1 MPSAASASWKAAR
14 WSGSSSAITPS
25 KSKMS
30 ARGPRGMGASYSGAG
45 DAGQPRRGSI
55 ESPGSMKTTFR
66 PRLLNGQTG
75 DPALL
80 VSLRWQGRALLVDL
94 GRIDRTPAATLLPIE
109 AVFVSHTHMDHFMGF
124 DQLLRLFLAR
134 DATLR
139 LYGPAGLADCVA
151 GKLAGY
157 TWNLTDEYAF
167 TLEVTEI
174 AARQMTS
181 WRFAARQR
189 FAREPLGP
197 PRPFTGVVVTDPVF
211 TVEAAP
217 LDHKIVSMAYAMT
230 ERTHLNLRPEALAA
244 AGLEPGPWLNALK
257 QAIRTGAP
265 DDTPIQVTPGD
276 RRPLGALSAELITV
290 TPGQKVAY
298 VVDTLF
304 SPANA
309 AAIVRLAAAGAD
321 GAPNVIPVCYALDDE
336 AVYFVADEKPKRRP
350 ARELL
355 RFRKLRATPRA
366 ALVVDDYDEDW
377 TRLAYVLVRGP
388 ARVVEAVAAHAGAL
402 RLLRARY
409 PQYGRMALDDP
420 TAHPVVR
427 IQPARIVVWRAAG

>member
-1 MPSAASASWKAAR
+1 
-14 WSGSSSAITPS
+14 
-25 KSKMS
+25 
-30 ARGPRGMGASYSGAG
+30 
-45 DAGQPRRGSI
+45 
-55 ESPGSMKTTFR
+55 
-66 PRLLNGQTG
+66 
-75 DPALL
+75 
-80 VSLRWQGRALLVDL
+80 
-94 GRIDRTPAATLLPIE
+94 
-109 AVFVSHTHMDHFMGF
+109 
-124 DQLLRLFLAR
+124 QLLRLFLAR

-167 TLEVTEI
+167 ALEVTEI
-174 AARQMTS
+174 GARQTTS

-197 PRPFTGVVVTDPVF
+197 PHPFTGVVVADPVF

-230 ERTHLNLRPEALAA
+230 ERTHLNVRPEALAA

-257 QAIRTGAP
+257 QAIRSGAP

-309 AAIVRLAAAGAD
+309 AAIVRLAAGAD
-321 GAPNVIPVCYALDDE
+321 LFFCEAPFLE
-336 AVYFVADEKPKRRP
+336 
-350 ARELL
+350 
-355 RFRKLRATPRA
+355 
-366 ALVVDDYDEDW
+366 ED
-377 TRLAYVLVRGP
+377 L
-388 ARVVEAVAAHAGAL
+388 EQAAHRYHLTARQAGAL
-402 RLLRARY
+402 A
-409 PQYGRMALDDP
+409 
-420 TAHPVVR
+420 
-427 IQPARIVVWRAAG
+427 RAAGVRRLQVFHFSPRYEGRYGEIVSEAQAEFAGQEVRYGELDRRGAAVP

>member
-1 MPSAASASWKAAR
+1 MPARRAPSRPGCESSTTRQSRGARSGSRTRSRSSAWRKPSGEGLPALTSSALTIAAKQSARPACTRISSISCRSAPEATASGTRAAAAR
-14 WSGSSSAITPS
+14 TNVGTPGKIGAPARTRPRKRSALAA
-25 KSKMS
+25 MS
-30 ARGPRGMGASYSGAG
+30 AR
-45 DAGQPRRGSI
+45 
-55 ESPGSMKTTFR
+55 PGSMKTTFR

-174 AARQMTS
+174 TARQTTS

-197 PRPFTGVVVTDPVF
+197 PRPFTGVVVADPVF
-211 TVEAAP
+211 RVEAAP

-230 ERTHLNLRPEALAA
+230 ERTHLNVRPEALAA
-244 AGLEPGPWLNALK
+244 AGLEPGPWPNA
-257 QAIRTGAP
+257 P
-265 DDTPIQVTPGD
+265 
-276 RRPLGALSAELITV
+276 
-290 TPGQKVAY
+290 
-298 VVDTLF
+298 
-304 SPANA
+304 
-309 AAIVRLAAAGAD
+309 
-321 GAPNVIPVCYALDDE
+321 
-336 AVYFVADEKPKRRP
+336 
-350 ARELL
+350 
-355 RFRKLRATPRA
+355 
-366 ALVVDDYDEDW
+366 
-377 TRLAYVLVRGP
+377 
-388 ARVVEAVAAHAGAL
+388 
-402 RLLRARY
+402 
-409 PQYGRMALDDP
+409 
-420 TAHPVVR
+420 
-427 IQPARIVVWRAAG
+427 

>member
-167 TLEVTEI
+167 RLEVTEI
-174 AARQMTS
+174 APDILTS
-181 WRFAARQR
+181 WQFLAKRR
-189 FAREPLGP
+189 FAREPLGA
-197 PRPFTGVVVTDPVF
+197 PRPFTGVVLSDPAF

-217 LDHKIVSMAYAMT
+217 LDHKIVSMAYAVT
-230 ERTHLNLRPEALAA
+230 ERTHLNVRADALVASGLR
-244 AGLEPGPWLNALK
+244 PGPWLNRLK
-257 QAIRTGAP
+257 QAVRAGAG
-265 DDTPIQVTPGD
+265 DDAPIEVAPGD
-276 RRPLGALSAELITV
+276 TRRLGALREPLLTITR
-290 TPGQKVAY
+290 GQKVAY
-298 VVDTLF
+298 VV
-304 SPANA
+304 
-309 AAIVRLAAAGAD
+309 
-321 GAPNVIPVCYALDDE
+321 
-336 AVYFVADEKPKRRP
+336 
-350 ARELL
+350 
-355 RFRKLRATPRA
+355 
-366 ALVVDDYDEDW
+366 
-377 TRLAYVLVRGP
+377 
-388 ARVVEAVAAHAGAL
+388 
-402 RLLRARY
+402 
-409 PQYGRMALDDP
+409 
-420 TAHPVVR
+420 
-427 IQPARIVVWRAAG
+427 

>member
-1 MPSAASASWKAAR
+1 MPSAASASWNAAR
-14 WSGSSSAITPS
+14 CSGSSSTITPS

-55 ESPGSMKTTFR
+55 QSRGPMKTTFR

-151 GKLAGY
+151 GKLARH
-157 TWNLTDEYAF
+157 NRELTDQYAL
-167 TLEVTEI
+167 TLQGTENPP
-174 AARQMTS
+174 RHMTS

-197 PRPFTGVVVTDPVF
+197 PRPFTGVAATDPVV
-211 TVEAAP
+211 TAEAAP
-217 LDHKIVSMAYAMT
+217 LHAHIVSMAYGM
-230 ERTHLNLRPEALAA
+230 
-244 AGLEPGPWLNALK
+244 
-257 QAIRTGAP
+257 
-265 DDTPIQVTPGD
+265 
-276 RRPLGALSAELITV
+276 
-290 TPGQKVAY
+290 
-298 VVDTLF
+298 
-304 SPANA
+304 
-309 AAIVRLAAAGAD
+309 
-321 GAPNVIPVCYALDDE
+321 
-336 AVYFVADEKPKRRP
+336 
-350 ARELL
+350 
-355 RFRKLRATPRA
+355 
-366 ALVVDDYDEDW
+366 
-377 TRLAYVLVRGP
+377 
-388 ARVVEAVAAHAGAL
+388 
-402 RLLRARY
+402 
-409 PQYGRMALDDP
+409 
-420 TAHPVVR
+420 
-427 IQPARIVVWRAAG
+427 